1 MLYLPHRFVLLAW
14 AASAVLGFT
23 QPPSSIGTMF
33 CRSTSRLL
41 AFTPPVSPLDV
52 SGSFISNLAE
62 IAIKLRLADQTLVR
76 CEVMSTSTDKLLG
89 GKIGIGPVSVKGR
102 GWRSGRGLTCRV
114 IEATVQTCELD
125 VGRIIVNQ
133 KLVLTRP
140 AEGKCMIALD
150 ENDFVNFITHPLMR
164 QPTVANGGELK
175 FLKEKANVNV
185 ELSHIVFYV
194 EFRGHKWECIL
205 ERSMSTHGTAQ
216 VTARPVSP
224 IYDSPNE
231 DVTELSSVLTKF
243 FNELTY
249 ELDGTFLSYRDMMVT
264 DKGSAP
270 SVMLALNILVRKFP
284 SPGIDF

>member
-1 MLYLPHRFVLLAW
+1 ML
-14 AASAVLGFT
+14 
-23 QPPSSIGTMF
+23 

-125 VGRIIVNQ
+125 VGHIIVNQ